1 MWGCSQE
8 KQRKKVNCA
17 VIMKKGK
24 AYAAVSAKIKQ
35 FKQNIN

>member
-1 MWGCSQE
+1 MWCCSQE

-17 VIMKKGK
+17 VINEEGK

-35 FKQNIN
+35 AKY